1 MTYSIIARC
10 PRTGRLGIGTTTTS
24 LACGRR
30 NESVRPNVGV
40 SKSQAMYVRA
50 HDPRALNL
58 LALGYT
64 PAAIMRVV
72 EANDEDFAYRQTG
85 IIDREGNVVAHTGAK
100 CGKWAGHKVG
110 AYYAAF
116 GNWLSG
122 PAVIDG
128 MVDGFLADPELPLED
143 RLLLALEG
151 GRNAGGQ
158 ATAEIPKAE
167 RSAWLRVVDRHD
179 YPEID
184 LRVDMHT
191 DTVAELR
198 RLLQEFRL
206 YQSYYLQRSR
216 NPQEAVPE
224 ETFVAQLQS
233 AAGSPRP

>member
-30 NESVRPNVGV
+30 NESVRPNVGI

-58 LALGYT
+58 LASGYT
-64 PAAIMRVV
+64 PRAVMNMV
-72 EANDEDFAYRQTG
+72 EANDEDFAFRQTG
-85 IIDREGNVVAHTGAK
+85 IIDREGNAVAHTGAN

-110 AYYAAF
+110 PYYAAF

-122 PAVIDG
+122 PAVVDG
-128 MVDGFLADPELPLED
+128 LVDGFLADPNLPLED

-151 GRNAGGQ
+151 GRKAGGQ
-158 ATAEIPKAE
+158 AAPGNPKAE
-167 RSAWLRVVDRHD
+167 RSAWLRVVDQHD

-198 RLLQEFRL
+198 LLLQEFRR
-206 YQSYYLQRSR
+206 YQGYYMERSR

-224 ETFVAQLQS
+224 ETFVAQLQ
-233 AAGSPRP
+233 

>member
-10 PRTGRLGIGTTTTS
+10 PHTGRLGIGTTTTS

-30 NESVRPNVGV
+30 NESVRPNVGI

-58 LALGYT
+58 LASGFT
-64 PAAIMRVV
+64 PRAVMKVV
-72 EANDEDFAYRQTG
+72 EENDDDFNFRQTG
-85 IIDREGNVVAHTGAK
+85 IIDREGNVVAHTGAN

-110 AYYAAF
+110 PYYAAF
-116 GNWLSG
+116 GNWLTG
-122 PAVIDG
+122 PAVVEG
-128 MVDGFLADPELPLED
+128 LVEGFMAHPDLPLED
-143 RLLLALEG
+143 RLLFAIEG
-151 GRNAGGQ
+151 GRKAGGQ
-158 ATAEIPKAE
+158 EAPGNPKAE
-167 RSAWLRVVDRHD
+167 RSAWLRVVGQKD

-198 RLLQEFRL
+198 SLLEEFRL
-206 YQSYYLQRSR
+206 YQGYYAERSR

-224 ETFVAQLQS
+224 ETFVAQLQ
-233 AAGSPRP
+233 

>member
-30 NESVRPNVGV
+30 NESVRPNVGI

-58 LALGYT
+58 LALGFT
-64 PAAIMRVV
+64 PRAVMNMV
-72 EANDEDFAYRQTG
+72 EANDDDFAFRQTG
-85 IIDREGNVVAHTGAK
+85 IIDREGNAVAHTGAN

-110 AYYAAF
+110 PYYAAF

-122 PAVIDG
+122 PAVVDG
-128 MVDGFLADPELPLED
+128 LVDGFLADPNLPLED

-151 GRNAGGQ
+151 GRKAGGQ
-158 ATAEIPKAE
+158 AAPGNPKAE
-167 RSAWLRVVDRHD
+167 RSAWLRVVDQHD

-198 RLLQEFRL
+198 LLLQEFRR
-206 YQSYYLQRSR
+206 YQGYYLERSR
-216 NPQEAVPE
+216 NPQEAIPE
-224 ETFVAQLQS
+224 ETFVAQLQ
-233 AAGSPRP
+233 